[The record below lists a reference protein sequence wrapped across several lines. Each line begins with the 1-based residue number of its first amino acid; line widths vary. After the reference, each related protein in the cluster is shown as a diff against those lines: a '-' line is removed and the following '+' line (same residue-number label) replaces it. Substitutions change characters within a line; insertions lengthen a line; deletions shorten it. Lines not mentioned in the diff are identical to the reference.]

1 MQLEDAEGPQQM
13 KERLKALQKTRHMIV
28 WSDHSSVMNHG
39 HLLMTVNILYDP
51 AFYWTPREM
60 GEKTGR
66 AVDVQAIVETP
77 HIYLMGRCRD
87 TVVHQLSYSETRL
100 EDLRQLN
107 VAIQSSQQASITD
120 VMRFHHGDHPEQEA
134 ECGEMA
140 GGNYGCCGCTAPAG
154 SYTDLIAS
162 LRAPHR
168 TLAERRDKVC
178 MMLFL

>member
-1 MQLEDAEGPQQM
+1 M

-66 AVDVQAIVETP
+66 AVDVQAILETP

-140 GGNYGCCGCTAPAG
+140 GRNYGCCGCTAPAG

-162 LRAPHR
+162 LHAPHR
-168 TLAERRDKVC
+168 TLAEHRDKVC